1 LKNPYLQVLLSSPED
16 VEDFIYPLMLSN
28 ADNMKSVFVPH
39 YIQKEILDSQVRN
52 KVIVAG
58 RRWGKTLMASTIAC
72 SCIMAGA
79 LSKGTEPTRGWVV
92 SKNYELASK
101 VFRLIY
107 CSLVVKSRFKPV
119 SKKNIDSNAHIE
131 FEWGSVVE
139 AKSADSPESLIGEG
153 LDWIVFDEFA
163 SCKAV
168 IWEQYLRPTLTDR
181 EGIVIFIGSPRGYNY
196 AYDLFKLGQS
206 EEFPTWKSWRSPS
219 WDNPYLDPVEIAQ
232 AKKELSPIIFDQEYG
247 ASFQSNVGAV
257 YSDFDVLSHGISKVE
272 IDPRWR
278 HFRSIDFGYE
288 NPFVCIWIAV
298 NPLDQ
303 VIVYDEYYRSHVSVE
318 QASAD
323 ILQRELGHADW
334 WDIGKSGLVGGKD
347 AVNYEYTVC
356 DPSAA
361 SARATLR
368 EKGINTIAPKS
379 DVLKGIELMRQQL
392 KYREDGKVGLLVDI
406 DRCPNTTKEFQDY
419 HYPEA
424 RSINSNEAPVKESDH
439 SMDCGRMFLLQW
451 KRGGMKQSVAVY

>member
-1 LKNPYLQVLLSSPED
+1 VGIHQQAYDIKNSAG
-16 VEDFIYPLMLSN
+16 F
-28 ADNMKSVFVPH
+28 F
-39 YIQKEILDSQVRN
+39 N
-52 KVIVAG
+52 KVIASHGDHRAIYVPHKIQQEIHDDMSRFKVVIAG
-58 RRWGKTLMASTIAC
+58 RRWGKSLLASIEAEA
-72 SCIMAGA
+72 MLLVPG
-79 LSKGTEPTRGWVV
+79 TRGWIV
-92 SKNYELASK
+92 SKTYDLTEKIFRYIKATIIQKFRIKPIHLRDTAPYYLEL
-101 VFRLIY
+101 
-107 CSLVVKSRFKPV
+107 P
-119 SKKNIDSNAHIE
+119 
-131 FEWGSVVE
+131 WGSVVE
-139 AKSADSPESLIGEG
+139 GKTAEHADSLIGEG
-153 LDWIVFDEFA
+153 LDWLVFDECA
-163 SCKAV
+163 ACKSV

-181 EGIVIFIGSPRGYNY
+181 EGRALFLTTPRGYNWVF
-196 AYDLFKLGQS
+196 DLFKRGQS
-206 EEFPTWKSWRSPS
+206 EEHPEWKSWRSPS
-219 WDNPYLDPVEIAQ
+219 WDNPFLSKVDIAE
-232 AKKELSPIIFDQEYG
+232 AKSTLSPIIFDQEYG

-257 YSDFDVLSHGISKVE
+257 YSDFDVLSHGISKPE
-272 IDPRWR
+272 IDLRWR

-323 ILQRELGHADW
+323 ILRRELGHADW

-406 DRCPNTTKEFQDY
+406 DRCPNTVKEYQDY

-439 SMDCGRMFLLQW
+439 AMDCGRMFLLQW

>member
-1 LKNPYLQVLLSSPED
+1 MEEK
-16 VEDFIYPLMLSN
+16 IYPLMLSN
-28 ADNMKSVFVPH
+28 ADNMRSVFVPH
-39 YIQKEILDSQVRN
+39 PKEKEILDSQARN

-58 RRWGKTLMASTIAC
+58 RRWGKTLMASTIA
-72 SCIMAGA
+72 SACIMAGA

-101 VFRLIY
+101 VFILIY
-107 CSLVVKSRFKPV
+107 RSLVVKSRFKPV

-139 AKSADSPESLIGEG
+139 AKSADSPDSLIGEG
-153 LDWIVFDEFA
+153 LDWIVFDEA
-163 SCKAV
+163 AACKAV

-181 EGIVIFIGSPRGYNY
+181 EGIAIFITTPRGYNWI
-196 AYDLFKLGQS
+196 YDLFKLGQS
-206 EEFPTWKSWRSPS
+206 EEFPTWASWRSPS
-219 WDNPYLDPVEIAQ
+219 WDNPYLDKAEIAQ
-232 AKKELSPIIFDQEYG
+232 AKKELSSIIFEQEYM

-257 YSDFDVLSHGISKVE
+257 YSDFDVLSHGISKPE

-288 NPFVCIWIAV
+288 NPFVCLWIAV

-303 VIVYDEYYRSHVSVE
+303 VIIYDEYYRSHVSVE
-318 QASAD
+318 QAAAD
-323 ILQRELGHADW
+323 ILQKELEHAGIFGIANNGLYD
-334 WDIGKSGLVGGKD
+334 GKH
-347 AVNYEYTVC
+347 AVNYEFTTC

-368 EKGINTIAPKS
+368 DKGINTIAPKS

-406 DRCPNTTKEFQDY
+406 DRCPNTVKEYQDY

-424 RSINSNEAPVKESDH
+424 RSINSNELPVKESDH
-439 SMDCGRMFLLQW
+439 AMDPGRYFLCQW
-451 KRGGMKQSVAVY
+451 KRGGMKQSTAVY